1 MTILDRYILKQAL
14 VNFGFGVTLFV
25 TILTAG
31 DLLFRLTR
39 LWLQTG
45 LAFGTVLRVFFYS
58 IPSFL
63 IYVLPMAVLLAVLL
77 TTSRLAAGSEVI
89 ALKASGISLKRVTLP
104 FFLLALWACTGTV
117 ILSEWALPASV
128 VRLQEVVGEES
139 AMPDWLVQENT
150 FFTDTS
156 VPGMERVFYVK
167 RIDRERDLLHDVIVQ
182 EFDQGSL
189 TRIIN
194 AEQAFIGADQ
204 WIFLNGVYYEMDEQG
219 RVERVVRYQR
229 EVVSTTQTMT
239 EMIEARRKPQEMS
252 FAELSD
258 FIEREGE
265 RGQHTV
271 PMEVML
277 WQKTAIPFA
286 CLVFALLG
294 VPLGV
299 TSPRAGKSVG
309 IGISILIVFGYYVFF
324 SLSGALAE
332 GGTINPFFGAWFG
345 NFIGIAAGVILLWVK
360 DSH

>member
-1 MTILDRYILKQAL
+1 MTILDRYILKQAV
-14 VNFGFGVTLFV
+14 VNFAFGVTLFV

-39 LWLQTG
+39 LWLQAG
-45 LAFGTVLRVFFYS
+45 LAFGTVVRVFVYS

-63 IYVLPMAVLLAVLL
+63 IYVLPMAVLLSVLL
-77 TTSRLAAGSEVI
+77 TMSRLAAGSEVI
-89 ALKASGISLKRVTLP
+89 AFRSSGISLKRGALP

-128 VRLQEVVGEES
+128 IRLQQVVGEES
-139 AMPDWLVQENT
+139 ALPDWLVQENT

-156 VPGMERVFYVK
+156 VPGTERVFYVK
-167 RIDRERDLLHDVIVQ
+167 RIDREKGQLHDVIVQ
-182 EFDQGSL
+182 EFDQRGL

-194 AEQAFIGADQ
+194 AEQAFIGTNQ
-204 WIFLNGVYYEMDEQG
+204 WVFLNGVYYEMDEAG

-229 EVVSTTQTMT
+229 EVISTRQTIA
-239 EMIEARRKPQEMS
+239 EMVEARRKPQEMS
-252 FAELSD
+252 FAELSA
-258 FIEREGE
+258 FIDREGK
-265 RGQHTV
+265 RGQHTA
-271 PMEVML
+271 PLELML

-324 SLSGALAE
+324 SLTGALAE
-332 GGTINPFFGAWFG
+332 GGTIGPFFGAWFG
-345 NFIGIAAGVILLWVK
+345 NFIGVAAGMILLWVK